1 MQLNTVAIAHQLK
14 IYSEACF
21 CLLPAEDLD
30 GQENKCM
37 FICVGWTLW
46 DCSVSL
52 RGEVQIQEEYSRW
65 ERSEMIPLAAFNKE
79 WSKQMDAASQSR
91 PRLPLHC
98 SLPVQCHLVWLNI
111 NVTWYHLVFAIYQ
124 GCNNLF
130 FFFFFY
136 ILINLSVTICKKCPL
151 QFLHPEGDIE
161 TACFV
166 WPMVQNHVYLI
177 YNDIKQI
184 KLARW
189 FKNRNE

>member
-65 ERSEMIPLAAFNKE
+65 ERSEMIPLASFNKE

-130 FFFFFY
+130 FCFFTYWSICQLLFAKNAHYNFY
-136 ILINLSVTICKKCPL
+136 TPKATL
-151 QFLHPEGDIE
+151 
-161 TACFV
+161 
-166 WPMVQNHVYLI
+166 
-177 YNDIKQI
+177 
-184 KLARW
+184 KLLVLCDQW
-189 FKNRNE
+189 FKTMYI